1 MDALERANALYEQH
15 GLGRARR
22 RHRDAVPDPQLEVR
36 QQAPLPGAL
45 NSIST
50 RHSTRSPGR
59 LDRLTN
65 RTKQAHD
72 HASGTQADHLGRPA
86 VLPRHRLR
94 RRGQL
99 PPEHLCRAPRM
110 ARPLRRLGAV
120 RGRRHGRVL
129 LADPRRLL
137 ERGAHRRRDLQ
148 GQGTDPGRRR
158 RPHPRGHR
166 IRQGSAA
173 PGRQRRAADAALPDR
188 SLAGRH
194 RRSRPSRSA
203 RPCRTSA

>member
-1 MDALERANALYEQH
+1 MTYNTSRIERT
-15 GLGRARR
+15 RAQR
-22 RHRDAVPDPQLEVR
+22 
-36 QQAPLPGAL
+36 
-45 NSIST
+45 
-50 RHSTRSPGR
+50 
-59 LDRLTN
+59 N
-65 RTKQAHD
+65 RTTHHD

-129 LADPRRLL
+129 LADPRRLF

-148 GQGTDPGRRR
+148 GQGADPGRRR

-194 RRSRPSRSA
+194 RRSRRAGLQGRAGHRRDHLQPRQFQAQRRHARAPGRALPEPDRLQGRRGRARSR
-203 RPCRTSA
+203 RW